1 MKTMTMKSIKQYK
14 FSLLHIFIICLS
26 IPGMLGV
33 VSVLSGCEDENTG
46 DFVKGDTGYLTF
58 SVSGHTVIQ
67 TRSGATPTQE
77 QKVENLYM
85 FLFNAENG
93 NKEASVYCTGDQL
106 VKTDEGYK
114 VRLSDM
120 TAGNKKVVALANI
133 RADVSDVKQ
142 RIRITKEE
150 LDAINTLEDLQQ
162 RTAFLASDKET
173 GTLSEDELFLM
184 CTDVTDITLN
194 NTGGANAITIP
205 PAQADGKSGV

>member
-85 FLFNAENG
+85 FLFNAEMAIKRQAYIVPETNW
-93 NKEASVYCTGDQL
+93 L
-106 VKTDEGYK
+106 
-114 VRLSDM
+114 RLMKD
-120 TAGNKKVVALANI
+120 I
-133 RADVSDVKQ
+133 R
-142 RIRITKEE
+142 
-150 LDAINTLEDLQQ
+150 
-162 RTAFLASDKET
+162 
-173 GTLSEDELFLM
+173 
-184 CTDVTDITLN
+184 
-194 NTGGANAITIP
+194 
-205 PAQADGKSGV
+205 